1 MMSCAS
7 GNSRR
12 LSIKFM
18 CVTLPYMS
26 IGAPDIAGG
35 GVADE
40 QAILP
45 CDAGDVGE
53 NIVEVGSAGL
63 AGSGL
68 LGDEGVSD
76 IGSHGAAVQATALDR
91 GHGVGDDIEAVGPG
105 QGAADLLGMGEKKRT
120 FPQSLQVDA
129 VAKGGITVQCHGLK
143 KVAETLYHQEIFS
156 TLASVEGSP
165 HGVVTALVEGKGLSG
180 VGDIALLADG
190 VEGIAVGGIE
200 SEESVIGIEKQ
211 VRIVRH
217 K

>member
-1 MMSCAS
+1 
-7 GNSRR
+7 
-12 LSIKFM
+12 
-18 CVTLPYMS
+18 MS

-35 GVADE
+35 GIPDE
-40 QAILP
+40 QAVLP

-63 AGSGL
+63 AGPGI
-68 LGDEGVSD
+68 LGDEGVGD
-76 IGSHGAAVQATALDR
+76 IGGHGAAVQAAALDG
-91 GHGVGDDIEAVGPG
+91 GHSVGDDIETVSPG
-105 QGAADLLGMGEKKRT
+105 QGAAGLLGVGQKKRAL
-120 FPQSLQVDA
+120 PKRCQVDA

-165 HGVVTALVEGKGLSG
+165 HGVVTALVEGKGLIG
-180 VGDIALLADG
+180 VGDIALPADG

-200 SEESVIGIEKQ
+200 IEESVIGIEKQ